1 MPGCAEELVVHKRKI
16 EDVRQWLQQRSTPS
30 PRGASPSG
38 ACCLFQVRHQHMMC
52 LHGEGI
58 TVEETVVGGAA
69 ILFFSDGRAGPGTC
83 HICGGGVLV
92 LASYF

>member
-1 MPGCAEELVVHKRKI
+1 
-16 EDVRQWLQQRSTPS
+16 
-30 PRGASPSG
+30 
-38 ACCLFQVRHQHMMC
+38 MMC